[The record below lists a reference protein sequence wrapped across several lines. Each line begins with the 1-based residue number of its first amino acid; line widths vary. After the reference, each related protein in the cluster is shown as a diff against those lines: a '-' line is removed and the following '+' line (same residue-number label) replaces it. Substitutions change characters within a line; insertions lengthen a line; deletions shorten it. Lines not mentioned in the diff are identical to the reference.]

1 VPGIDWNTWKSEI
14 ATPGLVEKLHKN
26 YEELSKEQ
34 YNIDGISKNLV
45 QTRSKE
51 LQELDNELLYHS
63 AVWCNIYTDYTMF
76 LFELEEY
83 GNSNDYL
90 MHENYDFFYGLEAN
104 LEELTET
111 HNYFA
116 GSKDDINL
124 RGYLACQ
131 FAWGKKVISF
141 YRHPA
146 DDFKCARGTK
156 NILGR

>member
-1 VPGIDWNTWKSEI
+1 MGTSRS
-14 ATPGLVEKLHKN
+14 LQKN

-34 YNIDGISKNLV
+34 YDVASISKGLV
-45 QTRSKE
+45 QQRSTE
-51 LQELDNELLYHS
+51 LINLDNELLFHAALWTNCY
-63 AVWCNIYTDYTMF
+63 ADYTMF

-83 GNSNDYL
+83 GNAPDYL
-90 MHENYDFFYGLEAN
+90 MHENYDFFYGLEAE

-111 HNYFA
+111 HNYLA
-116 GSKDDINL
+116 GSKDDLNL

-131 FAWGKKVISF
+131 FSWGKKVVSF

-146 DDFKCARGTK
+146 DDFKCGRATK